1 MRITRIVLN
10 FTETCNLGDYSNT
23 KPSLELM
30 ADLEPGDDVQAVI
43 DQLSTI
49 AKETL
54 RAKIDEELEM
64 VGKSPKYYAG
74 PLYSVY
80 MSGRYNYLL
89 IAPAGTGR
97 FNAHETSY
105 ATRQRHEIARAK
117 AEELASH
124 EERPIFDGL
133 TPEFHAYFEAAEA
146 KFKKEE
152 DERRF
157 QAEKQRREW
166 EERIRRE
173 REEAEKVEKEEEEE
187 DFDEEDEG
195 EDDE

>member
-1 MRITRIVLN
+1 MRITRVTLN

-30 ADLEPGDDVQAVI
+30 ADLELGDDVQAVI
-43 DQLSTI
+43 GQLSAI

-54 RAKIDEELEM
+54 RAKIDEELEV
-64 VGKSPKYYAG
+64 VGKSPKYYNG

-80 MSGRYNYLL
+80 MSGRYNYIL
-89 IAPAGTGR
+89 IVPAESIR
-97 FNAHETSY
+97 HISHETYYSM
-105 ATRQRHEIARAK
+105 RQRHEIARAK
-117 AEELASH
+117 AEELAGNGD
-124 EERPIFDGL
+124 RPIFDGFS
-133 TPEFHAYFEAAEA
+133 PEFHAYFEAAEA

-157 QAEKQRREW
+157 QAAKQQREW

-173 REEAEKVEKEEEEE
+173 REEAEAEEEEE
-187 DFDEEDEG
+187 DFDEEESD
-195 EDDE
+195 DDE